1 MVEVICELNKGK
13 IVLNKDKSNF
23 YNVIQSFKTSKKLL
37 VSTYS
42 IDFRLFK
49 DINPDTQ
56 LEVVINIPSLDKLWY
71 IDTLKKLHKK
81 FKNISTYI
89 SLDNHSKIIITDT
102 VAYVGSA
109 NFSKSSYDNFE
120 CGVRVDI
127 SNAPEIHKLFEELK
141 KDALF
146 YDGTNYKVTRVSII
160 IQQVNEIKLGLEDFC
175 KDLEY
180 VENMIKTHCNYR
192 DHYRDFKDFE
202 SENFE
207 YILASRM
214 EELIDDSFE
223 LVHTVEVNED
233 EFLEDLS
240 EKTVKDTRS
249 LFDSFILEFDKL
261 IEFDIEKY
269 REQIYMKKIHWAKNE
284 NELSVEAEELSIEEL
299 KEISNICLQELTEL
313 TDHLKNNF
321 IPPLEDFISNA
332 EDLEQNAE
340 ESYKPTSSSSK
351 YKGKK
356 DQTIEK
362 LKK

>member
-42 IDFRLFK
+42 VDFSLFK

-71 IDTLKKLHKK
+71 IDALKKLHKE

-109 NFSKSSYDNFE
+109 NFSKSSYDSFE
-120 CGVRVDI
+120 CGLRVDI
-127 SNAPEIHKLFEELK
+127 SNAPKIHKLFEELK
-141 KDALF
+141 KDAIL
-146 YDGTNYKVTRVSII
+146 YDGTNYKVTRISII

-175 KDLEY
+175 NELDY
-180 VENMIKTHCNYR
+180 VKNIIITHCDNR
-192 DHYRDFKDFE
+192 DHLRDYKNFE

-207 YILASRM
+207 YILASRI
-214 EELIDDSFE
+214 EELIDNSFE
-223 LVHTVEVNED
+223 LLYTIEDNED
-233 EFLEDLS
+233 EFLDDLS
-240 EKTVKDTRS
+240 EETVKDTKS
-249 LFDSFILEFDKL
+249 LFNSFVLEFDKL
-261 IEFDIEKY
+261 IEYDIEKY
-269 REQIYMKKIHWAKNE
+269 RDQIYWEESRWSKDDSA
-284 NELSVEAEELSIEEL
+284 LLVEAEDLSIEEL
-299 KEISNICLQELTEL
+299 KEISNKCLEEITNLK
-313 TDHLKNNF
+313 DHLKNDF
-321 IPPLEDFISNA
+321 IPSLKGVISNA
-332 EDLEQNAE
+332 EGLEQNAE

-356 DQTIEK
+356 DQVTEK
-362 LKK
+362 LEK